1 MNWFKVKWSSCNAIN
16 VLWVLEKTSGRCLIS
31 IWEDAWKKS
40 LRIIMR
46 SSTAS
51 SSIVCILFVFYFWNY
66 FEGRE
71 ICLLSTSVNLF
82 PFPLYCSKIQQVLE
96 SSKFCCLSKKCAIRL
111 LFSTQ
116 NNSITFFVCGEKISF
131 WQKDWFWG
139 NFRRIMQVSVFFS
152 WEIIQSVLKRKNLF
166 VRKEERFTN
175 TEATLRLFCKFF
187 PLKRK
192 SCSNS
197 FCFFNSSFL
206 LFFNRIVN

>member
-1 MNWFKVKWSSCNAIN
+1 MKKVPSYYYAFFNSFLFDRLHSFRLLFLKLLWRTRNLFTFNFRKSFSFSFILQQNTTSSR
-16 VLWVLEKTSGRCLIS
+16 VLQILL
-31 IWEDAWKKS
+31 S
-40 LRIIMR
+40 LR
-46 SSTAS
+46 
-51 SSIVCILFVFYFWNY
+51 
-66 FEGRE
+66 
-71 ICLLSTSVNLF
+71 
-82 PFPLYCSKIQQVLE
+82 
-96 SSKFCCLSKKCAIRL
+96 KKLAIRL

-116 NNSITFFVCGEKISF
+116 NNSITFFVCVCGEKISF

-166 VRKEERFTN
+166 VRKEKMFTN

-197 FCFFNSSFL
+197 FCFFNLSFL